1 MVECHVQSIDGVGLP
16 YLFFESEASAP
27 QMMFMHATGFLPW
40 LWEPVIEDF
49 TLTNNIWAPFICDYR
64 SSNPETGLSWDIIAR
79 DLAYFCHLQQI
90 REPLIVGHSMG
101 ATISVIATS
110 LYGLQ
115 PCGLILIEPIFL
127 PDQQYARKNDIQ
139 SHPLASKSIKR
150 VNHWNSEI
158 ESWSY
163 LKSKSFFSN
172 WDERVLRLYH
182 KYGMQ
187 KQDDGSLR
195 LTCSPESEAALFMG
209 GRIVN
214 PWPLLEKI
222 NCPVLIVEAE
232 KSENKGLVDIQK
244 AVSLLHNC
252 RYRSVAS
259 SGHLIPMEKPEE
271 ISKIIKAF
279 KRKIAQNGSGY

>member
-1 MVECHVQSIDGVGLP
+1 MVEFRVQSIDGVGLP

-27 QMMFMHATGFLPW
+27 QMIFMHATGFLPW

-49 TLTNNIWAPFICDYR
+49 VLTNNIRAPFICDYR

-79 DLAYFCHLQQI
+79 DLSDLCRLQQI

-115 PCGLILIEPIFL
+115 PRGLVLIEPIFL
-127 PDQQYARKNDIQ
+127 PDQSYTCKYDIH

-150 VNHWNSEI
+150 VNHWNNEI

-163 LKSKSFFSN
+163 LKSKPFFSR

-187 KQDDGSLR
+187 KQEDGSLR
-195 LTCSPESEAALFMG
+195 LTCSPQSEAALFMG

-214 PWPLLEKI
+214 PWPLLPKI
-222 NCPVLIVEAE
+222 NCPVLIIEGE
-232 KSENKGLVDIQK
+232 ISENKKFVDIQK
-244 AVSLLHNC
+244 AVSQLCNC
-252 RYRSVAS
+252 RYRSVAGA
-259 SGHLIPMEKPEE
+259 GHLIPMEKPKE
-271 ISKIIKAF
+271 ISEIIKVFDREIMKNAS
-279 KRKIAQNGSGY
+279 KY